1 MVVALDGPAGAGKS
15 SVSRRVA
22 EMAGFA
28 WLNSGSFYRAVT
40 WEVLAKGRDP
50 ADRKAVVRT
59 ARDIRLTLDGDGGV
73 AVDGRPVEHL
83 LRSDAVDAWV
93 ARHSAIGEVRA
104 AVNRR
109 VREIAAEGDVVVDG
123 RDIATVVFPDAQVKV
138 FLDAD
143 VATRARRRYAQGSS
157 RMTLEEI
164 ERSIA
169 ERDRYDRGKAE
180 APLAVAPEAL
190 ILDTSHLTIEEVCER
205 VLDAI
210 RVKKL
215 TPGDKRQV

>member
-15 SVSRRVA
+15 SVARRVA
-22 EMAGFA
+22 ELAGFA

-40 WEVLAKGRDP
+40 WEVLTKGRDP
-50 ADRKAVVRT
+50 ADREVVVRT

-83 LRSDAVDAWV
+83 LRSDAVDVWV

-109 VREIAAEGDVVVDG
+109 LREIAAEGDVVVDG
-123 RDIATVVFPDAQVKV
+123 RDIATVVFPDAEVKV

-143 VATRARRRYAQGSS
+143 VATRARRRHAQGTS

-164 ERSIA
+164 ERSIS

-180 APLAVAPEAL
+180 APLAVAPGAL

>member
-22 EMAGFA
+22 ELAGFA

-40 WEVLAKGRDP
+40 WAVLEKGRDP
-50 ADRKAVVRT
+50 ADREAVVRT
-59 ARDIRLTLDGDGGV
+59 ARDVRLTLDGQGGV

-104 AVNRR
+104 AVNQRL
-109 VREIAAEGDVVVDG
+109 REIAAEGDVVVDG
-123 RDIATVVFPDAQVKV
+123 RDIATVVFPDAEVKV

-143 VATRARRRYAQGSS
+143 VSTRARRRHAQGTS
-157 RMTLEEI
+157 RLSLDEI
-164 ERSIA
+164 ERTIA
-169 ERDRYDRGKAE
+169 ERDRIDRGKAE
-180 APLAVAPEAL
+180 APLTVAPGAVH
-190 ILDTSHLTIEEVCER
+190 LDTSHLTIEEVCER

-215 TPGDKRQV
+215 TLGDKRQV

>member
-22 EMAGFA
+22 ELAGFA

-40 WEVLAKGRDP
+40 WAVLEKGRDP
-50 ADRKAVVRT
+50 SDRDSVVRI
-59 ARDIRLTLDGDGGV
+59 AREARLSLDGEGGV
-73 AVDGRPVEHL
+73 TVDGLPVEHR
-83 LRSDAVDAWV
+83 LRSDAVEAWA
-93 ARHSAIGEVRA
+93 ARVSAIPEVRA
-104 AVNRR
+104 EVNRR
-109 VREIAAEGDVVVDG
+109 LREIAAGRDVVVDG
-123 RDIATVVFPDAQVKV
+123 RDIATVVFPDAEVKV

-143 VATRARRRYAQGSS
+143 VATRARRRHAQGTS
-157 RMTLEEI
+157 RMTLGEI

-169 ERDRYDRGKAE
+169 ERDRFDRGKAE
-180 APLAVAPEAL
+180 APLAVAPGAL
-190 ILDTSHLTIEEVCER
+190 LLDTSHLTIEEVCER

>member
-22 EMAGFA
+22 ERAGFA

-40 WEVLAKGRDP
+40 WAVLETGRDP
-50 ADRKAVVRT
+50 SDRDSVVRI
-59 ARDIRLTLDGDGGV
+59 ARAARLSLDGEGGV
-73 AVDGRPVEHL
+73 MVDGQSVEHR
-83 LRSDAVDAWV
+83 LRSDAVDAWA
-93 ARHSAIGEVRA
+93 ARVSAIPEVRA
-104 AVNRR
+104 EVNRR
-109 VREIAAEGDVVVDG
+109 LREIAAGHDVVVDG
-123 RDIATVVFPDAQVKV
+123 RDIATVVFPDAEVKIY
-138 FLDAD
+138 LDAD
-143 VATRARRRYAQGSS
+143 VATRARRRHAQGTSG
-157 RMTLEEI
+157 MTLEEI

-169 ERDRYDRGKAE
+169 ERDRFDRAKPV
-180 APLAVAPEAL
+180 APLAVAPGAL

-210 RVKKL
+210 HDKRL

>member
-22 EMAGFA
+22 ELAGFA

-40 WEVLAKGRDP
+40 WAVLTMGRDP
-50 ADRKAVVRT
+50 ADQDAVIRT
-59 ARDIRLTLDGDGGV
+59 ARDVRLALDADGGV
-73 AVDGRPVEHL
+73 MVDGRPVEHL

-109 VREIAAEGDVVVDG
+109 LRGIAAEGDVVVDG
-123 RDIATVVFPDAQVKV
+123 RDIATVVFPDAEVKV

-143 VATRARRRYAQGSS
+143 VATRARRRHAQGTS
-157 RMTLEEI
+157 RMTLGEI

-169 ERDRYDRGKAE
+169 ERDRFDRLKVE
-180 APLAVAPEAL
+180 APLAVAPGAL
-190 ILDTSHLTIEEVCER
+190 LLDTSHLTIEEVCER

-210 RVKKL
+210 HDKRL

>member
-1 MVVALDGPAGAGKS
+1 
-15 SVSRRVA
+15 
-22 EMAGFA
+22 
-28 WLNSGSFYRAVT
+28 
-40 WEVLAKGRDP
+40 
-50 ADRKAVVRT
+50 VVRT

-123 RDIATVVFPDAQVKV
+123 RDIATVVFPDAEVKV

-169 ERDRYDRGKAE
+169 ERDRFDRAKAA
-180 APLAVAPEAL
+180 APLRVAPGAL
-190 ILDTSHLTIEEVCER
+190 VLDTSDLTIEEVCER

>member
-22 EMAGFA
+22 ELAGFA
-28 WLNSGSFYRAVT
+28 CLNSGSFYRAVT
-40 WEVLAKGRDP
+40 WAVLEKGRDP
-50 ADRKAVVRT
+50 ADREAVVRT
-59 ARDIRLTLDGDGGV
+59 ARDVCLSLDGEGGV
-73 AVDGRPVEHL
+73 TVDGRPVEHF
-83 LRSDAVDAWV
+83 LRSDAIDEWV

-109 VREIAAEGDVVVDG
+109 LRDIAAARDVVVDG

-138 FLDAD
+138 YLDAD
-143 VATRARRRYAQGSS
+143 VATRARRRHAQGTS
-157 RMTLEEI
+157 RMTIEEI

-169 ERDRYDRGKAE
+169 DRDQFDRGKAE
-180 APLAVAPEAL
+180 APLAKAPGAL
-190 ILDTSHLTIEEVCER
+190 LLDTSHLTIEEVCER

-210 RVKKL
+210 HDKRL

>member
-22 EMAGFA
+22 ELAGFA

-40 WEVLAKGRDP
+40 WAVLSRGRDP
-50 ADRKAVVRT
+50 ADRDAVIRT
-59 ARDIRLTLDGDGGV
+59 ACDIRLALDADGGLT
-73 AVDGRPVEHL
+73 VDGRPVEHL

-109 VREIAAEGDVVVDG
+109 LREIADAGNVVVDG
-123 RDIATVVFPDAQVKV
+123 RDIATVVFPDAEVKV

-143 VATRARRRYAQGSS
+143 VATRARRRHDQGTS

-164 ERSIA
+164 EQSIA
-169 ERDRYDRGKAE
+169 ERDRFDRGKAE
-180 APLAVAPEAL
+180 APLAVAPGAL
-190 ILDTSHLTIEEVCER
+190 LLDTSHLTIEEVCER

-210 RVKKL
+210 RGKNL
-215 TPGDKRQV
+215 TLGDKRQV

>member
-109 VREIAAEGDVVVDG
+109 LREIAAEGDVVVDG
-123 RDIATVVFPDAQVKV
+123 RDIATVVFPDAEVKV

-169 ERDRYDRGKAE
+169 ERDQYDRGKAE
-180 APLAVAPEAL
+180 APLAVAPGAL

>member
-22 EMAGFA
+22 ELAGFA

-40 WEVLAKGRDP
+40 WAVLEKGRDP
-50 ADRKAVVRT
+50 ADREAVVRT
-59 ARDIRLTLDGDGGV
+59 ARDVRLTLDGQGGV

-104 AVNRR
+104 AVNQRL
-109 VREIAAEGDVVVDG
+109 REIAAEGDVVVDG
-123 RDIATVVFPDAQVKV
+123 RDIATVVFPDAEVKV

-143 VATRARRRYAQGSS
+143 VSTRARRRHAQGTS
-157 RMTLEEI
+157 RLSLDEI
-164 ERSIA
+164 ERTIA
-169 ERDRYDRGKAE
+169 ERDRFDRGKAE
-180 APLAVAPEAL
+180 APLTVAPGAVH
-190 ILDTSHLTIEEVCER
+190 LDTSHLTIEEVCER

-215 TPGDKRQV
+215 TLGDKRQV

>member
-15 SVSRRVA
+15 SVARRVA
-22 EMAGFA
+22 EQAGFA

-40 WEVLAKGRDP
+40 WAVLDAGGDP
-50 ADRKAVVRT
+50 ADRATVVRI
-59 ARDIRLTLDGDGGV
+59 ARTTLLSLDGEGGV
-73 AVDGRPVEHL
+73 TADGKTVEHL
-83 LRSDAVDAWV
+83 LRSDAVDEWV

-109 VREIAAEGDVVVDG
+109 LRDIAAARDVVVDG
-123 RDIATVVFPDAQVKV
+123 RDIATVVFPDAEVKV
-138 FLDAD
+138 YLDAD
-143 VATRARRRYAQGSS
+143 VATRARRRHAQGTS
-157 RMTLEEI
+157 RMTLGEI
-164 ERSIA
+164 ERSIS
-169 ERDRYDRGKAE
+169 ERDRFDRGKVE
-180 APLAVAPEAL
+180 APLTVAPGAL
-190 ILDTSHLTIEEVCER
+190 LVDTSHLTIEEVCER

>member
-22 EMAGFA
+22 ELAGFA

-40 WEVLAKGRDP
+40 WAVLSAGRDP
-50 ADRKAVVRT
+50 ADREAVIRT
-59 ARDIRLTLDGDGGV
+59 ALDVRLALDADGGV
-73 AVDGRPVEHL
+73 TVDGRPVEHL

-93 ARHSAIGEVRA
+93 ARHSAIGDVRA
-104 AVNRR
+104 AVNRCLR
-109 VREIAAEGDVVVDG
+109 GIAAEGDVVVDG
-123 RDIATVVFPDAQVKV
+123 RDIATVVFPDAEVKV

-143 VATRARRRYAQGSS
+143 VATRARRRHAQGTS
-157 RMTLEEI
+157 RMTLGEI

-169 ERDRYDRGKAE
+169 ERDRFDRGKAE
-180 APLAVAPEAL
+180 APLAVAPGAL
-190 ILDTSHLTIEEVCER
+190 LLDTSHLTIEEVCER

>member
-15 SVSRRVA
+15 SVARRVA
-22 EMAGFA
+22 ERAGFA

-40 WEVLAKGRDP
+40 WAVLESRRDP
-50 ADRKAVVRT
+50 ADRAEVVRT
-59 ARDIRLTLDGDGGV
+59 ARSISLALDGGGGV
-73 AVDGRPVEHL
+73 TVGGRPVEHL

-93 ARHSAIGEVRA
+93 APHSAIAEVRA

-109 VREIAAEGDVVVDG
+109 LRDIAEARDVVVDG
-123 RDIATVVFPDAQVKV
+123 RDIATVVFPDAEVKIY
-138 FLDAD
+138 LDAD
-143 VATRARRRYAQGSS
+143 VATRARRRHAQGTSG
-157 RMTLEEI
+157 MTLEAI

-169 ERDRYDRGKAE
+169 ERDRFDRSKAE
-180 APLAVAPEAL
+180 APLAVAAGAL

-210 RVKKL
+210 RVTKL
-215 TPGDKRQV
+215 TLGDKRRV